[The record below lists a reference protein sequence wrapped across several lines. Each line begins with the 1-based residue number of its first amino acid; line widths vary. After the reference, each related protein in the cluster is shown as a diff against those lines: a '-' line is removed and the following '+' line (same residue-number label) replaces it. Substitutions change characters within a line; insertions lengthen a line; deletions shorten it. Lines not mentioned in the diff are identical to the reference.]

1 MKPLGVNAV
10 KQVGKRITAGNTMVQ
25 LEKRPE
31 ESFLFTAKDSHVA
44 TSFTATDDGYQTDD
58 QHVMEI
64 MLVRGSSTPSK
75 RSEIFCIV
83 LPQKL
88 LFFGRI
94 GENAGG
100 TTEKLQKR

>member
-1 MKPLGVNAV
+1 
-10 KQVGKRITAGNTMVQ
+10 MVQ

-44 TSFTATDDGYQTDD
+44 TSFTATDDGHQTDE
-58 QHVMEI
+58 QHVIEI
-64 MLVRGSSTPSK
+64 MAGTRVFNSLKKIGNILHCSASK
-75 RSEIFCIV
+75 IA
-83 LPQKL
+83 
-88 LFFGRI
+88 FFGRI